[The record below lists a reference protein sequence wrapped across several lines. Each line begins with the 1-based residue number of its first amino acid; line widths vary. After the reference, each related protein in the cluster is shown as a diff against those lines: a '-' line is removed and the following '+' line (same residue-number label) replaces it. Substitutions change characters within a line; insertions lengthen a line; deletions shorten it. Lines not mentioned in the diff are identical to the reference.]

1 MAKEDKNAEAAPA
14 APATKYTVLHSGIT
28 DKNGELR
35 RRDELVSSDELA
47 DQERLLSLEAIGL
60 AE

>member
-1 MAKEDKNAEAAPA
+1 MAKEDKNAEATPVV
-14 APATKYTVLHSGIT
+14 PATKYMVLHSGIT

-47 DQERLLSLEAIGL
+47 DPERLLSLEAIGL